1 METRTVQRQRANA
14 VILSTAC
21 IALALSITDNA
32 SGSPQAGFFSW
43 IRTPAVSLSP
53 TSLVLGNQSVGTPS
67 TAQTR
72 C

>member
-1 METRTVQRQRANA
+1 METRAGQRQRGKA

-32 SGSPQAGFFSW
+32 SGNPQASRLFWTG
-43 IRTPAVSLSP
+43 TPTVSLSP
-53 TSLVLGNQSVGTPS
+53 TGLALGNQSVGTPS

>member
-1 METRTVQRQRANA
+1 METKAVQRQRANA

-32 SGSPQAGFFSW
+32 SGSPQGTIFF
-43 IRTPAVSLSP
+43 RRGTPAVSLSR

>member
-1 METRTVQRQRANA
+1 METRAVQRQRAKA

-32 SGSPQAGFFSW
+32 SGSPQASRLFWTG
-43 IRTPAVSLSP
+43 TPAVSLSP
-53 TSLVLGNQSVGTPS
+53 TSHAFGNQPVGTPS